1 MIHNAGYVLNDLKLE
16 NILIG
21 INETLPDIMQLK

>member
-21 INETLPDIMQLK
+21 INETLPDIEQLK